1 MTTNDPP
8 EGPTPES
15 FGGILGD
22 LMRALGQLGQQ
33 GPLSWDVARQL
44 AISVATDGE
53 AEANVDP
60 LERIKL
66 EELGRI
72 AELHVSDATGLTTSH
87 TGHLVRITPVTRAE
101 WATRA
106 LDAHRPILER
116 LARAMGDGGGP
127 APEAGEEDPL
137 SSALA
142 NITQLMGPMMLGA
155 TAGSMVGHRARHA
168 LGQYDLPL
176 AWPPS
181 DEVLVVSANLGRLA
195 GDWSLPEDDVRL
207 WVCLRELAHHAVL
220 GRSHVRE
227 RLDSLL
233 GTYVDGFRFDA
244 TGFGGDLQGLDLSDP
259 EALQALFLGDPKRL
273 TQSLSTPQQQEPRA
287 RLAALSAAVIGYV
300 DHVLDATA
308 GRLVASSARIAEAW
322 RRVQATPSEADRLV
336 AHLLGLEVGPG
347 PAERGAA
354 FVNGVL
360 ERAGED
366 GLRRLWRSDLE
377 LPTPAEVDAPGLWLA
392 RIELPGQ

>member
-1 MTTNDPP
+1 MATNDPP
-8 EGPTPES
+8 EGPTPEG

-44 AISVATDGE
+44 AVSVATDGE

-60 LERIKL
+60 IERMKL

-87 TGHLVRITPVTRAE
+87 TGHLVRITPVTRSE
-101 WATRA
+101 WATRS
-106 LDAHRPILER
+106 LDAHRPALER
-116 LARAMGDGGGP
+116 LARAMGDPGGAVAEGTT
-127 APEAGEEDPL
+127 GDPL

-142 NITQLMGPMMLGA
+142 NISQLMGPMMLGA
-155 TAGSMVGHRARHA
+155 TAGSMVGHRARQA
-168 LGQYDLPL
+168 LGQHDLPL
-176 AWPPS
+176 PWPPS
-181 DEVLVVSANLGRLA
+181 DEVLVVSANVARLA
-195 GDWSLPEDDVRL
+195 RDWSLPEDDVAL
-207 WVCLRELAHHAVL
+207 WVCLRELTHHAVL
-220 GRSHVRE
+220 GRPHVRD
-227 RLDSLL
+227 RMDSLL

-244 TGFGGDLQGLDLSDP
+244 AAFGGDIEGLDLSDP
-259 EALQALFLGDPKRL
+259 QAIQSLLGDPKLL
-273 TQSLSTPQQQEPRA
+273 TQSLSTPQQEEPRA
-287 RLAALSAAVIGYV
+287 RLAALGAAVTGYV

-308 GRLVASSARIAEAW
+308 TRLVGSSARITEAW

-354 FVNGVL
+354 FVDGVIQ
-360 ERAGED
+360 RAGED
-366 GLRRLWRSDLE
+366 GLRRLWLSELE

-392 RIELPGQ
+392 RIELPGD